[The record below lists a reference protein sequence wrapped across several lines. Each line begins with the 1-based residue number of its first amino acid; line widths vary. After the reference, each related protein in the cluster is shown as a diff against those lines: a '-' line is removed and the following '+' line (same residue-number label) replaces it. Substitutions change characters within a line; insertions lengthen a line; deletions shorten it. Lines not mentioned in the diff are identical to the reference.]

1 MNDNEVSEY
10 LNNMHR
16 SHDIRITFT
25 PIGEKVSDANQI
37 NSTPMLTEARVI
49 ELIKEHTQVQS
60 DALEEAVNSAI
71 EDYDFSDIVD
81 DCCNNRD
88 ITYDVEQALDSL
100 CGSQLH
106 ELARK
111 LRRDQGMLSED
122 DISPSDVMLKSE
134 HLNEDDVL
142 TRGDMSDAIADDLK
156 RDWFKMMVNDL
167 VKDMVEKTIKEMFA
181 KAFDSKANSTPAAPF
196 DNETPNI
203 Q

>member
-1 MNDNEVSEY
+1 
-10 LNNMHR
+10 MHMTHNI
-16 SHDIRITFT
+16 SITFT
-25 PIGEKVSDANQI
+25 PIGEKVADATTN
-37 NSTPMLTEARVI
+37 NATTSLTEERVI

-60 DALEEAVNSAI
+60 DAIEEAVKSAI
-71 EDYDFSDIVD
+71 EDFDFSDIVD

-100 CGSQLH
+100 SGSQLH
-106 ELARK
+106 ELARS
-111 LRRDQGMLSED
+111 LRRDQGMLTED

-134 HLNEDDVL
+134 HLNEDDVM

-167 VKDMVEKTIKEMFA
+167 VKDTVEKTIKELFA

>member
-10 LNNMHR
+10 LNNMHMTHNI
-16 SHDIRITFT
+16 SIVFT
-25 PIGEKVSDANQI
+25 PIGEKEKDANQI
-37 NSTPMLTEARVI
+37 NNAPVLTEERVI
-49 ELIKEHTQVQS
+49 ELIKEHTQSQS
-60 DALEEAVNSAI
+60 DAIEEAVKSAI
-71 EDYDFSDIVD
+71 EDFDFSDIVD

-100 CGSQLH
+100 SGSQLH
-106 ELARK
+106 ELARS
-111 LRRDQGMLSED
+111 LRRDQGVLTED

-156 RDWFKMMVNDL
+156 RDWFKMMVDDL
-167 VKDMVEKTIKEMFA
+167 VKDTVEKKIKELFA
-181 KAFDSKANSTPAAPF
+181 KAFDSKANSTPAEPF

>member
-1 MNDNEVSEY
+1 MTEQEVSAF
-10 LNNMHR
+10 LNEMHMTHNI
-16 SHDIRITFT
+16 SITFT
-25 PIGEKVSDANQI
+25 PIGEKVADATTN
-37 NSTPMLTEARVI
+37 NATTSLTEERVI

-60 DALEEAVNSAI
+60 DAIEEAVKSAI
-71 EDYDFSDIVD
+71 EDFDFSDIVD

-100 CGSQLH
+100 SGSQLH
-106 ELARK
+106 ELARS
-111 LRRDQGMLSED
+111 LRRDQGMLTED

-134 HLNEDDVL
+134 HLNEDDVM

-167 VKDMVEKTIKEMFA
+167 VKDTVEKTIKELFA